1 MASSLLFLIS
11 DIPSGSKK
19 VMFAP
24 YNPSFDALLGKYGLT
39 LDKDR
44 VSLDALADIL
54 SIHIGTA
61 RGTGASEV
69 NTASGDTLQLTA
81 NRDKVNLGSFDLG
94 SGLLEVK
101 GPENR
106 VEVSGYWDC
115 TAQMCTRMV
124 SIRPLSGDQT
134 S

>member
-1 MASSLLFLIS
+1 
-11 DIPSGSKK
+11 
-19 VMFAP
+19 MFVP
-24 YNPSFDALLGKYGLT
+24 YNPSFDALLGKYGVT
-39 LDKDR
+39 LDKDKDN
-44 VSLDALADIL
+44 LEALAAIL
-54 SIHIGTA
+54 SVHLGTA
-61 RGTGASEV
+61 QGTGASEV

-124 SIRPLSGDQT
+124 SIRPLIQNRKT
-134 S
+134 